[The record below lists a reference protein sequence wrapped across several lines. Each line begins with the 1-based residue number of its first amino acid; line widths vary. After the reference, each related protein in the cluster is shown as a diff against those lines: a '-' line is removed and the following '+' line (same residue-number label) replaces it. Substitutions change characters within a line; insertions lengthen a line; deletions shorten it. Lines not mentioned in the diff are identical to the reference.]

1 MCSQRVALMIIR
13 AWTEDG
19 SAHPLR
25 AEIRSTGDVLAGIQ
39 SASTVTRGERVIEA
53 VRVFLDDVSAEGPEE
68 GQQAVTPPSRTRE

>member
-19 SAHPLR
+19 SADPLR

-39 SASTVTRGERVIEA
+39 SASTVSLSEHVMEA
-53 VRVFLDDVSAEGPEE
+53 VRVFLEDVSAEG
-68 GQQAVTPPSRTRE
+68 